1 MPCESRGDYRKP
13 VDMEAPDSRM
23 ASADT
28 ASSSSW
34 KMAVLRLGLSPNR
47 NSMRLDLE
55 HPGVAERWRTI
66 SHRLVTLNANHEA
79 AARKGEPDSQKWDE
93 HRKCKYDLMLW
104 ERYLRDF
111 LGREFW
117 PTDGRPPPNPAS
129 VATELMET
137 TRAWG
142 RDPINVA
149 HKLGKFLKTTW
160 QLLLSSLWQIRRAGQ
175 PMPDTVAGILG
186 GQVAFNGKEIDRP
199 QAMADYASAFDHLE
213 KQAAWRRT
221 CEDVSSFLRKVGG
234 SPAAGDA
241 VSCIEEN
248 LSMINEYAYTACRA
262 IKDRQQADA
271 DGIPAMQAALKNKD
285 EEIARLRELLDEERK
300 TSTELRRMALFI
312 RDRGLMEGFGRLGS
326 RQSSSTQRWKDWVS
340 RALQHAWI
348 NRDNAVSENPFC
360 VLFRHADEQQ
370 KRQVVEKAQR
380 LYADLCYDIHQA
392 DLQINLGDSDVTDT
406 FRRRFL
412 KAMEPKYCGVDG
424 NVDLER
430 EMQRYG

>member
-1 MPCESRGDYRKP
+1 
-13 VDMEAPDSRM
+13 METSGSGVAG
-23 ASADT
+23 ANVG
-28 ASSSSW
+28 SSISW
-34 KMAVLRLGLSPNR
+34 NTAVLRLGLSPNR

-66 SHRLVTLNANHEA
+66 SGRLMMVNIDHGAGMSRE
-79 AARKGEPDSQKWDE
+79 EPDSPVWKQHK
-93 HRKCKYDLMLW
+93 RYKYDLMML
-104 ERYLRDF
+104 EKYLEDF

-117 PTDGRPPPNPAS
+117 PADGRPPSTPAS
-129 VATELMET
+129 VALEFAET
-137 TRAWG
+137 RRAWE
-142 RDPINVA
+142 RDPPNLA
-149 HKLGKFLKTTW
+149 HILREFLKTTW
-160 QLLLSSLWQIRRAGQ
+160 LLLLSSLWQTRRAGQ
-175 PMPDTVAGILG
+175 PMPDTVAAILSS
-186 GQVAFNGKEIDRP
+186 QIAFNIEGMQSP
-199 QAMADYASAFDHLE
+199 QAMIDYASAFDHLE
-213 KQAAWRRT
+213 KHAAWRRT
-221 CEDVSSFLRKVGG
+221 YEDVSIFLRNVGG

-248 LSMINEYAYTACRA
+248 LSMINEYACTTRRA
-262 IKDRQQADA
+262 IKDRHPADA

-285 EEIARLRELLDEERK
+285 KEIARLRELLDEERK

-348 NRDNAVSENPFC
+348 NRNDASSENPFC

-392 DLQINLGDSDVTDT
+392 DLQINLGDSDIRDT

-412 KAMEPKYCGVDG
+412 KAMEPRFCGEDG
-424 NVDLER
+424 NIDLER
-430 EMQRYG
+430 EMRRYG

>member
-66 SHRLVTLNANHEA
+66 SHRLVTLNADHEA
-79 AARKGEPDSQKWDE
+79 AMSREKPDSPAWKG
-93 HRKCKYDLMLW
+93 HYRCKHDLMMW
-104 ERYLRDF
+104 EHYLGDF

-117 PTDGRPPPNPAS
+117 PKDGQPPSSQAPSAIAS
-129 VATELMET
+129 MET
-137 TRAWG
+137 TRAWE
-142 RDPINVA
+142 RDPPNVA
-149 HKLGKFLKTTW
+149 FMLREFLTTTW
-160 QLLLSSLWQIRRAGQ
+160 LLLLSSLWQTKRAGQ
-175 PMPDTVAGILG
+175 PMPETVADILG
-186 GQVAFNGKEIDRP
+186 SQIAFNSKEIDSP
-199 QAMADYASAFDHLE
+199 QAMADYASVFDHLE

-248 LSMINEYAYTACRA
+248 LSMINEYAYTARRA

>member
-1 MPCESRGDYRKP
+1 MEQSSHNPYQAAGEYRKP
-13 VDMEAPDSRM
+13 VKMEASDSC
-23 ASADT
+23 ATSVDT
-28 ASSSSW
+28 DSSPSW
-34 KMAVLRLGLSPNR
+34 KTAVLRL
-47 NSMRLDLE
+47 DFE

-66 SHRLVTLNANHEA
+66 SHRLVMINADDHEA
-79 AARKGEPDSQKWDE
+79 AMSREKPNSPAWIE
-93 HRKCKYDLMLW
+93 HYRCKHDLMMW
-104 ERYLRDF
+104 EHYLKDF

-117 PTDGRPPPNPAS
+117 PTDGQPPSSQAPSAI
-129 VATELMET
+129 AFMET
-137 TRAWG
+137 TRAWE
-142 RDPINVA
+142 RDPPNVA
-149 HKLGKFLKTTW
+149 FMLREFLTTTW
-160 QLLLSSLWQIRRAGQ
+160 LLLLSSLWQTRRAGQ
-175 PMPDTVAGILG
+175 PMPETVAEILG
-186 GQVAFNGKEIDRP
+186 SQIAFNSKDIDSHK
-199 QAMADYASAFDHLE
+199 AMTDYASAFGHLE

-248 LSMINEYAYTACRA
+248 LSMINEYACTARRA
-262 IKDRQQADA
+262 IEDRHPAYADSV
-271 DGIPAMQAALKNKD
+271 PAMQAALKNKD
-285 EEIARLRELLDEERK
+285 EEIARLRELLDEERR

-348 NRDNAVSENPFC
+348 NRNDASSENPFC

-412 KAMEPKYCGVDG
+412 KAMEPKFCGEDG

-430 EMQRYG
+430 EMRRYG

>member
-1 MPCESRGDYRKP
+1 
-13 VDMEAPDSRM
+13 M

-28 ASSSSW
+28 DSSSSW

-66 SHRLVTLNANHEA
+66 SHRLVTINADHDA
-79 AARKGEPDSQKWDE
+79 AMSREEPDSPAWKE
-93 HRKCKYDLMLW
+93 HKRCKHDLMMW
-104 ERYLRDF
+104 EHYLGDF

-117 PTDGRPPPNPAS
+117 PTDGKPPQSQAR
-129 VATELMET
+129 VALAFVET
-137 TRAWG
+137 TRAWV
-142 RDPINVA
+142 REPLNVA
-149 HKLGKFLKTTW
+149 FKLGEFLKTTW
-160 QLLLSSLWQIRRAGQ
+160 LLLLSSLWQIKRAGQ

-186 GQVAFNGKEIDRP
+186 RQVAFNSKEIHGP
-199 QAMADYASAFDHLE
+199 QAMADYTSAFDHLE

-262 IKDRQQADA
+262 IKERQQADA

-285 EEIARLRELLDEERK
+285 EEMARLRELLDEERK

-326 RQSSSTQRWKDWVS
+326 RQSSSTQRWKDRVS